1 MAIPKASKA
10 ELSSVSRYFCARY
23 KVGMMLEFYK
33 EIHVSAVD
41 AEEAARIA
49 EARIRA
55 RQTNLYNSGYSLGDI
70 EPILVEEI
78 DQ

>member
-1 MAIPKASKA
+1 
-10 ELSSVSRYFCARY
+10 
-23 KVGMMLEFYK
+23 MMLEFYK

-78 DQ
+78 EQ

>member
-1 MAIPKASKA
+1 MAIPKAQKD

-23 KVGMMLEFYK
+23 RVGMMLEFYK

-49 EARIRA
+49 EARVRA
-55 RQTNLYNSGYSLGDI
+55 RQKNLFASGYSLGDI
-70 EPILVEEI
+70 EIIETEEI
-78 DQ
+78 

>member
-1 MAIPKASKA
+1 MAIPKAKKD

-33 EIHVSAVD
+33 EITVSAVD

-70 EPILVEEI
+70 EPILIEEI
-78 DQ
+78 EQ